1 MNTYTYEE
9 VMDKIN
15 NARRFGK
22 LPGLEVMKTV
32 ILQLGLTDLKIPFIH
47 VAGTNGKGSVCAFL
61 SRILRE
67 AGLCVGTFT
76 SPHLIDFEERI
87 QIDGEMIPKEETLRL
102 GKFLLEKD
110 FGVELTMFDYCLA
123 MALLFFK
130 EQKVDVMVIE
140 TGLGGRLDST
150 NAIGI
155 PDVCVITKIGYDH
168 TAILGDTL
176 KAIAS
181 EKAGIIK
188 KGCPVVT
195 EQQEK
200 EALDALAWTFNEINR
215 RMDDT
220 TAKLYMVT
228 DEDISYTRKMKLQLP
243 GVHQWENAAA
253 ARAAADIFMERN
265 LNRIQCLSGIRTK
278 EDRESVIQNGLE
290 AAVWPGRMEVLSTD
304 PFFMVDGAH
313 NGHGV
318 EALCK
323 SLKALYPGEKFVFF
337 MAVMADKDYEQMVS
351 QMLPIA
357 KRFYTFTPESSRA
370 LQNTNLAAYIN
381 RMGVEASVC
390 DRYEELFQKLEL
402 NTKNIAFGSLYFV
415 GDVKR
420 YWKKQVK
427 M

>member
-1 MNTYTYEE
+1 MNIYSYEE
-9 VMDKIN
+9 VMNKIN
-15 NARRFGK
+15 DARRFGK
-22 LPGLEVMKTV
+22 LPGSEVMGKV
-32 ILQLGLTDLKIPFIH
+32 ILQLGLSDFRIPYIH

-61 SRILRE
+61 SSIFKE

-87 QIDGEMIPKEETLRL
+87 QINGEMIPKEEALRL
-102 GKFLLEKD
+102 GELLLGKD

-123 MALLFFK
+123 MALLYFK
-130 EQKVDVMVIE
+130 EQKVDMMVIE

-176 KAIAS
+176 RAIAS
-181 EKAGIIK
+181 EKAGIMK
-188 KGCPVVT
+188 EGCPVVT

-200 EALDALAWTFNEINR
+200 EALEALTRTFREINR
-215 RMDDT
+215 RTKDT

-228 DEDISYTRKMKLQLP
+228 DEDISYTKKMNLRML

-253 ARAAADIFMERN
+253 AMTAADIFMERN
-265 LNRIQCLSGIRTK
+265 LNRIKFRFKVQTK
-278 EDRESVIQNGLE
+278 EDRERVIQNGLE
-290 AAVWPGRMEVLSTD
+290 SAVWPGRMEVLSTD

-318 EALCK
+318 AALCE
-323 SLKALYPGEKFVFF
+323 SLKTLYPGEKFVFF

-357 KRFYTFTPESSRA
+357 KRFHTFTPESSRA
-370 LQNTNLAAYIN
+370 LQNTSLAAYIN
-381 RMGVEASVC
+381 RMGVEVSVC
-390 DRYEELFQKLEL
+390 EQYEDLFQKIDPEA
-402 NTKNIAFGSLYFV
+402 KNIAFGSLYFV
-415 GDVKR
+415 GDVKQN
-420 YWKKQVK
+420 WKKYGK
-427 M
+427 T